1 MSTERRRQAR
11 EAFARLAE
19 LPEEQRAAE
28 LRRLGAADE
37 RLRADVEALLHA
49 ESILGVEGVA
59 ETDAGGQAAESE
71 AGPTASTPAASQELT
86 RDANFPEQAGSQIGR
101 YKLLQQI
108 GEGGFGVVFL
118 AEQERPVR
126 RRVAVK
132 IIKLGMDTRQVVAR
146 FEQER
151 QALALMDHPNI
162 A

>member
-71 AGPTASTPAASQELT
+71 AGPTASTPAASQEPT
-86 RDANFPEQAGSQIGR
+86 RDANSLYSLPPPASYHQAFIWR
-101 YKLLQQI
+101 W
-108 GEGGFGVVFL
+108 F
-118 AEQERPVR
+118 RPN
-126 RRVAVK
+126 
-132 IIKLGMDTRQVVAR
+132 GMQVPNA
-146 FEQER
+146 
-151 QALALMDHPNI
+151 QAASLPK
-162 A
+162 